1 MIKYALICKC
11 CKLEFESWFG
21 SSKEFDRL
29 KKMKLLSCQS
39 CNSIKVEKS
48 LMSPNLSNSKKII
61 TNTNESKFQEVKQ
74 KLREYKKFVKD
85 NFNFVGENFAYE
97 ARSLHYN
104 KNKNKNRD
112 KKIGI
117 YGRASLSD
125 VKELK
130 EEGIE
135 TEMLPW
141 IEDKEN

>member
-1 MIKYALICKC
+1 MIKYALICKN

-29 KKMKLLSCQS
+29 KKMKLLNCQS
-39 CNSIKVEKS
+39 CNSIKVEKT
-48 LMSPNLSNSKKII
+48 LMSPNLSNSKKKINI
-61 TNTNESKFQEVKQ
+61 TNEFKFQEVKQ
-74 KLREYKKFVKD
+74 KLKEYRKFVKD
-85 NFNFVGENFAYE
+85 NFKFVGENFAYE

-104 KNKNKNRD
+104 KGRD
-112 KKIGI
+112 KKKGI
-117 YGRASLSD
+117 YGKASLQD

>member
-1 MIKYALICKC
+1 MIKYALICKSC
-11 CKLEFESWFG
+11 ELEFESWFG

-29 KKMKLLSCQS
+29 KKMKLLNCQS
-39 CNSIKVEKS
+39 CNSIRVEKS
-48 LMSPNLSNSKKII
+48 LMSPNLSKSKKKIS
-61 TNTNESKFQEVKQ
+61 NPNELKFQEVKQ
-74 KLREYKKFVKD
+74 KLKEYKKFVKD
-85 NFNFVGENFAYE
+85 NFKFVGENFTYE

-104 KNKNKNRD
+104 KNNNRD
-112 KKIGI
+112 KKKGI
-117 YGRASLSD
+117 YGRASLTD

>member
-1 MIKYALICKC
+1 MITYALICKS

-29 KKMKLLSCQS
+29 KKMKLLNCQR
-39 CNSIKVEKS
+39 CNSIRVEKS
-48 LMSPNLSNSKKII
+48 LMSPNLSNSKKKIS
-61 TNTNESKFQEVKQ
+61 NPNELKFQEVKQ

-85 NFNFVGENFAYE
+85 NFDFVGENFAYE

-104 KNKNKNRD
+104 KNKNRD
-112 KKIGI
+112 KKKGI

>member
-1 MIKYALICKC
+1 MIKYALICKS

-48 LMSPNLSNSKKII
+48 LMSPNLSNSKKKI
-61 TNTNESKFQEVKQ
+61 TNTNELKFQEVKQ

-85 NFNFVGENFAYE
+85 NFDFVGENFAYE

-104 KNKNKNRD
+104 KKNK
-112 KKIGI
+112 KKGI
-117 YGRASLSD
+117 YGTATKNEI
-125 VKELK
+125 KELK
-130 EEGIE
+130 EEGVEAEVI
-135 TEMLPW
+135 PW
-141 IEDKEN
+141 IEDKSN

>member
-1 MIKYALICKC
+1 MIKYALICKK

-29 KKMKLLSCQS
+29 KKMKLLNCQS

-48 LMSPNLSNSKKII
+48 LMSPNLSNSKKKIS
-61 TNTNESKFQEVKQ
+61 NPNELKFQEVKQ

-104 KNKNKNRD
+104 KNKNRD
-112 KKIGI
+112 KKKGI
-117 YGRASLSD
+117 YGRASLTD

>member
-1 MIKYALICKC
+1 MIKYALICKS

-48 LMSPNLSNSKKII
+48 LMSPNLSNSKKKI
-61 TNTNESKFQEVKQ
+61 TNELKFQEVKQ

-104 KNKNKNRD
+104 KNKNKQ
-112 KKIGI
+112 KGI
-117 YGRASLSD
+117 YGTASLQD

>member
-1 MIKYALICKC
+1 MIKYVLICKS

-29 KKMKLLSCQS
+29 KKMKLLNCQS

-48 LMSPNLSNSKKII
+48 LMSPNFSNSKKKI
-61 TNTNESKFQEVKQ
+61 TNINELKFKEVKQ
-74 KLREYKKFVKD
+74 KLKEYKKFVKD

-104 KNKNKNRD
+104 KNKNRG
-112 KKIGI
+112 KKKGI
-117 YGRASLSD
+117 YGRASLQD

-135 TEMLPW
+135 TEMMPW
-141 IEDKEN
+141 IDDKEN

>member
-1 MIKYALICKC
+1 MIKYALICKK

-29 KKMKLLSCQS
+29 KKMRLLNCQS

-48 LMSPNLSNSKKII
+48 LMSPNLSNNKKKI
-61 TNTNESKFQEVKQ
+61 TNINELKFKEVKK

-104 KNKNKNRD
+104 KNKNID
-112 KKIGI
+112 KKKGI
-117 YGRASLSD
+117 YGRASLQD

>member
-1 MIKYALICKC
+1 MIKYALICKS

-29 KKMKLLSCQS
+29 KKMNLLNCQR
-39 CNSIKVEKS
+39 CNSIRVEKS
-48 LMSPNLSNSKKII
+48 LMSPNLSNSKKKIS
-61 TNTNESKFQEVKQ
+61 NLHELKFQKVKQ
-74 KLREYKKFVKD
+74 KLKQYKKFVKD
-85 NFNFVGENFAYE
+85 NFNFVGEIFAYE

-104 KNKNKNRD
+104 KNKYKE
-112 KKIGI
+112 KKGI
-117 YGRASLSD
+117 YGRASLQD

>member
-1 MIKYALICKC
+1 MIKYALICKN

-29 KKMKLLSCQS
+29 KKMKLLNCQS
-39 CNSIKVEKS
+39 CNSIRVEKS
-48 LMSPNLSNSKKII
+48 LMSPNLSNSKKKIS
-61 TNTNESKFQEVKQ
+61 NPNELKFQEVKQ

-104 KNKNKNRD
+104 KNKNRD
-112 KKIGI
+112 KKKGI
-117 YGRASLSD
+117 YGRASLQD